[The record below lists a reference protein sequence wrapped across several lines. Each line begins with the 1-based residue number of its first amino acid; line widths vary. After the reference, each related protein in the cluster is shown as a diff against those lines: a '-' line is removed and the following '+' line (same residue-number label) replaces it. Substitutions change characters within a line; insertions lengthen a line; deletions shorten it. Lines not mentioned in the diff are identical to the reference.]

1 VSDGTDDGAGNPG
14 KAPVRVVVADDQAVI
29 RTGLRMILDNEPDVR
44 VVAEA
49 ADGLQA
55 VAAATAARPDVVLM
69 DIRMPLLDGIE
80 ATRRIVHGDATGPG
94 VGRSGPAGPGQ
105 ADVPPR
111 VLVLT
116 TFDDDEYV
124 FGALRA
130 GASGFL
136 LKDVGPDPL
145 IQAIHTVAR
154 HEGLIAPTLTRR
166 LVERYV
172 ELERRSDP
180 GRASSTASTSA
191 AALERAQLT
200 EREHEVLVGLATGL
214 SNGELAGRLYVSE
227 ATVKSHVSS
236 LLAKLGL
243 RSRVQAVVVAY
254 EAGLV
259 RPGDDRPL
267 DLWPTGP
274 APDTTQP

>member
-1 VSDGTDDGAGNPG
+1 MTDQTQPTPDASPAPG
-14 KAPVRVVVADDQAVI
+14 SGPDHPVRVVVADDQAVI
-29 RTGLRMILDNEPDVR
+29 RTGLRMILDNEPDIT

-49 ADGLQA
+49 ANGVEA
-55 VAAATAARPDVVLM
+55 VEAAVAARPDVVLM

-80 ATRRIVHGDATGPG
+80 ATRRIVE
-94 VGRSGPAGPGQ
+94 SGGA
-105 ADVPPR
+105 AAPR

-116 TFDDDEYV
+116 TFDEDEYV

-145 IQAIHTVAR
+145 IAGIHTVAR
-154 HEGLIAPTLTRR
+154 HESLLAPGVTGRLI
-166 LVERYV
+166 ERYV
-172 ELERRSDP
+172 EMERRADP
-180 GRASSTASTSA
+180 GRAGESARSSAE
-191 AALERAQLT
+191 ALRRAQLT

-214 SNGELAGRLYVSE
+214 SNVDLASRIYVSE

-243 RSRVQAVVVAY
+243 RSRVQAVIAAY

-259 RPGDDRPL
+259 RPGDDRTL
-267 DLWPTGP
+267 DLWGGGAAGGAGT
-274 APDTTQP
+274 